1 MACCPDKDW
10 LMLLAVVRMAAGNS
24 SGPGS
29 QTP

>member
-1 MACCPDKDW
+1 MAYCPDKDW
-10 LMLLAVVRMAAGNS
+10 QIVLSVACMAAGNS